1 MSMDKAQAR
10 PARVIVVGNEKGGS
24 GKSTVAM
31 HVAVALVKAR
41 QKIAT
46 IDLDIPAAKLDALR
60 REPARVGRA
69 HRRAISRARSISVS
83 RPPVRG
89 EIEACAAFVDAVDAL
104 AQSHSFIVIDTP
116 GHDGSLS
123 RLAHS
128 MADTLITPLNDSFV
142 DFDVLGTVDPETF
155 AVSDISHYAKM
166 VQEVRRQREQ
176 HDGGSIDWLVMR
188 NRLSMLGTR
197 NKRLVGVALQE
208 LSRRLDF
215 RAIEGFAERMIFREF
230 YPRGLTALDDFDE
243 VTLGTRP
250 DHVACHGAAGGGEPA
265 EQHQSRIA
273 DGDGGDAAGR
283 SRHPTATATRL
294 DRDGTA
300 RNAVPD
306 SLSGGQRREARR
318 QTCELRGLY
327 DAPDC
332 NLRGMALQRLREGPV
347 NERDHRRCRLP
358 GLGSGRRGRRP
369 WGIPKA
375 ISR

>member
-1 MSMDKAQAR
+1 MDNAQAR

-31 HVAVALVKAR
+31 HVAIALVKAR

-46 IDLDIPAAKLDALR
+46 IDLDSRQRSLTHYVENRRAWGERIARDLEGPQHLCLDA
-60 REPARVGRA
+60 PTG
-69 HRRAISRARSISVS
+69 
-83 RPPVRG
+83 G
-89 EIEACAAFVDAVDAL
+89 ESETCAAFVDTVDAL
-104 AQSHSFIVIDTP
+104 AENHSFIVIDTP

-176 HDGGSIDWLVMR
+176 HDGGSIDWVVMR

-208 LSRRLDF
+208 LSRRLEF
-215 RAIEGFAERMIFREF
+215 RTIEGFAERMIFREF
-230 YPRGLTALDDFDE
+230 YPRGLTALDDFNE

-250 DHVACHGAAGGGEPA
+250 TMSHATARQEVANLLNSINLGSLLQPVEVQTPGEATA
-265 EQHQSRIA
+265 ESDR
-273 DGDGGDAAGR
+273 DAA
-283 SRHPTATATRL
+283 
-294 DRDGTA
+294 
-300 RNAVPD
+300 
-306 SLSGGQRREARR
+306 
-318 QTCELRGLY
+318 
-327 DAPDC
+327 
-332 NLRGMALQRLREGPV
+332 
-347 NERDHRRCRLP
+347 
-358 GLGSGRRGRRP
+358 
-369 WGIPKA
+369 
-375 ISR
+375 